1 MKEAFIKHGAS
12 RVTDD
17 DFKKV
22 TEQADDI
29 KQKFAAGGPLSRF
42 YLDGKLLL
50 AMVGDYY
57 RGTYRLV
64 PYWAI
69 AAVVF
74 ALLYVLNPFD
84 IVPDVVPLLGFVDD
98 AAVMGVCLSMIEQQ
112 LYDYKGWKESR
123 KEG

>member
-123 KEG
+123 NEG

>member
-1 MKEAFIKHGAS
+1 
-12 RVTDD
+12 
-17 DFKKV
+17 
-22 TEQADDI
+22 
-29 KQKFAAGGPLSRF
+29 
-42 YLDGKLLL
+42 
-50 AMVGDYY
+50 
-57 RGTYRLV
+57 V

-112 LYDYKGWKESR
+112 LHEYKGWKESR

>member
-1 MKEAFIKHGAS
+1 MKQAFIKHGAS
-12 RVTDD
+12 RVTGNDL
-17 DFKKV
+17 KKV

-42 YLDGKLLL
+42 YLDSKLLL
-50 AMVGDYY
+50 AMIGDYY
-57 RGTYRLV
+57 RGGYRAV
-64 PYWAI
+64 PHWAI

-112 LYDYKGWKESR
+112 LYEYKRWKESR
-123 KEG
+123 NEG